1 MGRINWARKNLG
13 DLMTNSQENNT
24 QTQRVT
30 YPFEKLDRGDVV
42 WTTVGYQEE
51 ISKNERTIVGK
62 RPCVILSEKKFHKLF
77 GVVIAIPITHSNQFP
92 KANVEITSVPDIDG
106 FAKTHQLK
114 SVDIKRRGYSY
125 AGKINNAELGKILSI
140 TQAFFK

>member
-1 MGRINWARKNLG
+1 MNHNL
-13 DLMTNSQENNT
+13 EENT
-24 QTQRVT
+24 QAKRVT

-77 GVVIAIPITHSNQFP
+77 GVVYCYPNHTRQSIP
-92 KANVEITSVPDIDG
+92 
-106 FAKTHQLK
+106 K
-114 SVDIKRRGYSY
+114 SER
-125 AGKINNAELGKILSI
+125 
-140 TQAFFK
+140 